1 MANKSHIAQL
11 IFAGAPT
18 GAGICYIDNV
28 YFSKPFVGINNTSA
42 VSLNV
47 YPNPTANTVTI
58 KGLNVND
65 INIAKIYSIEGK
77 LVATQNVSANGTIDL
92 ANFTNGTYLVKV
104 NEKVARVVKN

>member
-1 MANKSHIAQL
+1 
-11 IFAGAPT
+11 
-18 GAGICYIDNV
+18 
-28 YFSKPFVGINNTSA
+28 
-42 VSLNV
+42 
-47 YPNPTANTVTI
+47 
-58 KGLNVND
+58 VNE

>member
-1 MANKSHIAQL
+1 MIAL
-11 IFAGAPT
+11 
-18 GAGICYIDNV
+18 
-28 YFSKPFVGINNTSA
+28 
-42 VSLNV
+42 
-47 YPNPTANTVTI
+47 PNPTANTVTI
-58 KGLNVND
+58 KGLNVNE